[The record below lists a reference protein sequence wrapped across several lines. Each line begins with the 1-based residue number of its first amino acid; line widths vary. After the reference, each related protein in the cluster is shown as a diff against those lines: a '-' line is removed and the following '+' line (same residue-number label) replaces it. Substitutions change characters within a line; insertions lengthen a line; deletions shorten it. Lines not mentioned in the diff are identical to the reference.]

1 MTFRERVKQGLVLLD
16 GAMGTEIQLLNPTPQ
31 EWDGKNGCSEVLIL
45 TAPDKIRHI
54 HERYYDAGSDIV
66 ETNTFGA
73 NKLVLAEFDLADRTE
88 EINFL
93 GAQLARQAAEKY
105 SQEKPRFVAG
115 SMGPGTK
122 LASLGQT
129 DYDTLYDSY
138 AEQVRGLIR
147 GGVDLF
153 MIETCQDL
161 LQIKAAINA
170 VKDVQKEK
178 GVDLPI
184 LVSVTIEAT
193 GTMLI
198 GSEIDAAISTL
209 SPLGIDYM
217 GINCATGPDKMA
229 PYIKRLSSQFPG
241 PIMLMPNAGMPQN
254 IDGQMV
260 YDLKPAQFASIM
272 KPYIS
277 MDGVQI
283 AGGCCGTTPDF
294 IRELRKV
301 LEDEQS
307 HKPITP
313 SHRDP
318 HSPVTVSSLF
328 SPQLIHQEPAP
339 FFIGER
345 ANTNGSKAFREML
358 LKGDW
363 DGIVD
368 IAVQQEKSGAHAID
382 LCVAYTGRDEA
393 ADMKEALS
401 RIARQVTVPVVIDST
416 QLDVLEVALKLYGG
430 RAIINS
436 INLEDGEPR
445 ADKIC
450 QLAKRYGAALIA
462 LTIDEQ
468 GMAKTVERK
477 VEVAKRIYD
486 IAVNR
491 HGLRAED
498 LIFDVL
504 TFTLGSGDE
513 SMKDAGIKT
522 LEGIRQ
528 VKAALPGV
536 FTVLGVSNISFG
548 LSPVSRRI
556 LNSVFLHEAVAAGL
570 DTAIV
575 DVKKIL
581 PLHKIEEDDRQMA
594 LDLIYDKGDKI
605 LFDFIKHFESKQ
617 GIFKEEET
625 DDSSQPLDER
635 IKNRIINGSKSGL
648 ETLLKEQL
656 QTMGPIE
663 IINQI
668 LIAGMKVVGDLFG
681 AGEMQLPFVLQSAEV
696 MKFAVDI
703 LEPFMDK
710 TSEKAQ
716 TSIVLATVQGD
727 VHDIG
732 KNLVDIILSN
742 NGFKVYNLGI
752 KCEIG
757 TMLDKVR
764 EVKADALG
772 MSGLLVKST
781 IVMKENLE
789 YMKKQGVEVPVLLG
803 GAALNRKYVDETCAP
818 ILDSPVAYCED
829 AFSGLRMMNYIKEGG
844 LTEVVEADRVK
855 YASRKKSNTAKPP
868 EYEMVPIDKEV
879 PVPQPPFWGNKVIQD
894 IDLDL
899 LWDYVNENALFKMR
913 WGYKPG
919 KLSHAQFFE
928 MIDKTVKPEYDAL
941 RKLIKEKGLFEPK
954 LIYGYYPAQSDGDDL
969 VIYNEKT
976 RQEWL
981 RFHLPRQNREGG
993 RCIADFFKSK
1003 ASGIMDTI
1011 GFQIVTI
1018 GPKADEYAHEL
1029 YRENRYKEYLLF
1041 HGLGVE
1047 TAEALAE
1054 YWHKQVRLELG
1065 IADGDGKDVGELTRQ
1080 IYQGCRYSFGYPACP
1095 DLMEN
1100 GKIHQILNA
1109 DRIGIS
1115 ITETGLMVPEQTT
1128 SALIV
1133 HHKQARYFAV

>member
-1 MTFRERVKQGLVLLD
+1 MNFRERVKQGLVLLD
-16 GAMGTEIQLLNPTPQ
+16 GAMGTEIQRLNPTPE
-31 EWDGKNGCSEVLIL
+31 EWDGRNGCSEVLIL
-45 TAPDKIRHI
+45 TAPDKIRRI
-54 HERYYDAGSDIV
+54 HERYYEAGSDVV

-73 NKLVLAEFDLADRTE
+73 NLIVLSEYDLADRTE
-88 EINFL
+88 EINYL
-93 GAQLARQAAEKY
+93 GARLAREAADKY
-105 SQEKPRFVAG
+105 SQDKPRFVAG

-129 DYDTLYDSY
+129 DYDTLFQSY
-138 AEQVRGLIR
+138 SVQVRGLIR

-153 MIETCQDL
+153 MIETCQDM
-161 LQIKAAINA
+161 LQIKAAVNA
-170 VKDVQKEK
+170 VKAVQTELST
-178 GVDLPI
+178 DLPI
-184 LVSVTIEAT
+184 LVSVTIETT

-198 GSEIDAAISTL
+198 GSEIDAAITAL

-229 PYIKRLSSQFPG
+229 PYIKRLSDQFDG

-254 IDGQMV
+254 IEGEMV
-260 YDLKPAQFASIM
+260 YDLQPGQFAAIM
-272 KPYIS
+272 KPYVDR
-277 MDGVQI
+277 DGVQI

-294 IRELRKV
+294 IRELSQA
-301 LEDEQS
+301 LS
-307 HKPITP
+307 ASGGSGLIKPAPRTP
-313 SHRDP
+313 RR
-318 HSPVTVSSLF
+318 PVSVASLF
-328 SPQLIHQEPAP
+328 SSQTLQQEPAP
-339 FFIGER
+339 FYIGER

-358 LKGDW
+358 LQGDW

-368 IAVQQEKSGAHAID
+368 IAVQQEKSGAHALD

-401 RIARQVTVPVVIDST
+401 RIARQVTIPIVIDST
-416 QLDVLEVALKLYGG
+416 QLDVLETALKLYGG

-436 INLEDGEPR
+436 INLEDGEAR
-445 ADKIC
+445 ADRIC
-450 QLAKRYGAALIA
+450 QLARSYGAALIA
-462 LTIDEQ
+462 LTIDEE

-477 VEVAKRIYD
+477 VAVARRIYD

-491 HGLRAED
+491 HGLRPED

-513 SMKDAGIKT
+513 TMKDAGIKT
-522 LEGIRQ
+522 LDGIRQ

-556 LNSVFLHEAVAAGL
+556 LNSVFLHEAVTAGL

-581 PLHKIEEDDRQMA
+581 PLHQIAEDDRQIA
-594 LDLIYDKGDKI
+594 LDLIYNRGDRI

-617 GIFKEEET
+617 GIFKEEAQE
-625 DDSSQPLDER
+625 DSSQPLDER
-635 IKNRIINGSKSGL
+635 IKNRLINGSRSGL
-648 ETLLKEQL
+648 EALLLEQL

-668 LIAGMKVVGDLFG
+668 LIAGMKVVGELFG

-703 LEPFMDK
+703 LEPYMDR
-710 TSEKAQ
+710 TDQQAQ

-742 NGFKVYNLGI
+742 NGYKVYNLGI
-752 KCEIG
+752 KCEIE
-757 TMLDKVR
+757 TMLSKVR

-789 YMKKQGVEVPVLLG
+789 YMKKQGLEVPVLLG

-818 ILDSPVAYCED
+818 ILDAPVAYCED
-829 AFSGLRMMNYIKEGG
+829 AFEGLRAMNHIKAGDFAQ
-844 LTEVVEADRVK
+844 VAEADRIK
-855 YASRKKSNTAKPP
+855 FASRKKVAPPKPT
-868 EYEMVPIDKEV
+868 EHEMTPVDTGV
-879 PVPQPPFWGNKVIQD
+879 PVPQPPFWGNRIMQ
-894 IDLDL
+894 DLDL
-899 LWDYVNENALFKMR
+899 DQIWEFVNENALFKMR

-928 MIDKTVKPEYDAL
+928 LIDKTVKPEYE
-941 RKLIKEKGLFEPK
+941 KLKQMVRDNKLFEPQ
-954 LIYGYYPAQSDGDDL
+954 LIYGYYPAQSEGQEL
-969 VIYNEKT
+969 IIYREDKSA
-976 RQEWL
+976 EWM
-981 RFHLPRQNREGG
+981 RIPFPRQRWEGG
-993 RCIADFFKSK
+993 RSIVDFFKSRE
-1003 ASGIMDTI
+1003 SGQMDMV

-1018 GPKADEYAHEL
+1018 GPRADSYAHEL

-1041 HGLGVE
+1041 HGFGVE
-1047 TAEALAE
+1047 TTEALAE
-1054 YWHKQVRLELG
+1054 YWHKQMRIEMG
-1065 IADGDGKDVGELTRQ
+1065 IAGADGKDVAELTRQ

-1100 GKIHQILNA
+1100 RRIHQILEA
-1109 DRIGIS
+1109 DRIGVS
-1115 ITETGLMVPEQTT
+1115 LTETGLMVPEQTT
-1128 SALIV
+1128 SALVV